1 MRAIVGAGRANDAE
15 LAEIAALCGLLPLA
29 LRVAGMFLVASP
41 HWTAA
46 KFIAALGDERKRL
59 DVLQLEGAAALDV
72 AASLALSVRELRR
85 TRPEIADRW
94 HELAVFPADFD
105 TAAAAAVWDQP
116 IEAADAALGVL
127 LSRSMV
133 LYDAAQQRWRLHDLM
148 RDLAGG
154 HGGAEV
160 FDAPP
165 DLAARLA
172 AARGRHAGHYLW
184 RPGGDASHLS
194 HGWRTCAGRPHLV

>member
-1 MRAIVGAGRANDAE
+1 M
-15 LAEIAALCGLLPLA
+15 
-29 LRVAGMFLVASP
+29 
-41 HWTAA
+41 
-46 KFIAALGDERKRL
+46 
-59 DVLQLEGAAALDV
+59 LQLEGAAALDV

-85 TRPEIADRW
+85 TRPETADRW

-148 RDLAGG
+148 RDLAAG

-160 FDAPP
+160 FDAPAGP
-165 DLAARLA
+165 RGTARRGPQAACRAL
-172 AARGRHAGHYLW
+172 L
-184 RPGGDASHLS
+184 
-194 HGWRTCAGRPHLV
+194 